1 MASATI
7 LLAEDEEVVR
17 RLVTEILRRAD
28 YEVLDA
34 ANGAQA
40 LEKARSQTT
49 PIDLL
54 ISDVAMPAMTGVE
67 LSRQISAMHPGIR
80 ILLISGYSDP
90 AAVADMQ
97 DQPGFAYLRK
107 PFAPNALL
115 EQVRSLLQTDPPPR
129 LNPA

>member
-1 MASATI
+1 MPTATI

-17 RLVTEILRRAD
+17 RLVTEILRRAG

-34 ANGAQA
+34 SNGAQA
-40 LEKARSQTT
+40 LEKARAQTT
-49 PIDLL
+49 KIDLL
-54 ISDVAMPAMTGVE
+54 VSDVAMPAMTGLE
-67 LSRQISAMHPGIR
+67 LARQIGAMHPGIK

-107 PFAPNALL
+107 PFAPSALL
-115 EQVRSLLQTDPPPR
+115 EQVRNLLR
-129 LNPA
+129 